1 MNYCIL
7 RNSSF
12 SRKKAFCFAFRFF
25 VGDLGFSFLPLKY
38 FIYFKRRKFRSEI
51 VAKVYA
57 VEKAHFPHSQ
67 FFLIC
72 RVSTFKAYAEGKSFT
87 DYSFIIVAEIYI
99 IFRSELIQQMT
110 IGPYS
115 LDTDGSNDE
124 SDIKKLNPVLIRLF
138 DVNKGKVPGQPL
150 DMGACKEVTAEALF
164 NNINSILTE

>member
-1 MNYCIL
+1 ML
-7 RNSSF
+7 V
-12 SRKKAFCFAFRFF
+12 KK
-25 VGDLGFSFLPLKY
+25 L
-38 FIYFKRRKFRSEI
+38 I
-51 VAKVYA
+51 
-57 VEKAHFPHSQ
+57 
-67 FFLIC
+67 FLIHNLFLIR
-72 RVSTFKAYAEGKSFT
+72 RVSTFKVYAEGKSFT